1 MLQGSHTKPLQPLR
15 QHAGGVSG
23 HDQAGCSEDITQ
35 SLRPSGSAWQ
45 LTISPNVVA
54 RSSLLGKKLQLLS
67 KDWNTRIC
75 GDPDVDVDVFD
86 FKKNISDKCLL
97 VGRLVTGVNIPGE
110 RQARSMARGKDGD
123 FSMAVD

>member
-1 MLQGSHTKPLQPLR
+1 V

-23 HDQAGCSEDITQ
+23 HDQAGCSEAITQ

-54 RSSLLGKKLQLLS
+54 RSSLLGKKLQNPVERVEHENLRRSRRRRL
-67 KDWNTRIC
+67 RLQEEHQRQ
-75 GDPDVDVDVFD
+75 GLF
-86 FKKNISDKCLL
+86 
-97 VGRLVTGVNIPGE
+97 VGRLATGVNIPGE
-110 RQARSMARGKDGD
+110 RQGRSMARGKDGD